1 MYLHAPQHFQEEEVL
16 ALTQILLLFLIGIW
30 NSREGVLPRLRFLR
44 LHLQILRLHL
54 QILRLHLQFP
64 LQVVCSW
71 LHHQEVQ
78 KFLLQIRSDDVL
90 FCDIRSNIYLR
101 RIDPMNG

>member
-1 MYLHAPQHFQEEEVL
+1 MFNTKYSKRNILLSPLLGGVEKVFGRVYLHAPQHFQEEEVV

-44 LHLQILRLHL
+44 LHLQIP
-54 QILRLHLQFP
+54 RLHLQFP

-71 LHHQEVQ
+71 LHHQE
-78 KFLLQIRSDDVL
+78 I
-90 FCDIRSNIYLR
+90 
-101 RIDPMNG
+101 

>member
-1 MYLHAPQHFQEEEVL
+1 MFGRVYLHAPKHFQEEEVV

-44 LHLQILRLHL
+44 LHLQ
-54 QILRLHLQFP
+54 FP

-78 KFLLQIRSDDVL
+78 KFLLQIL
-90 FCDIRSNIYLR
+90 PQTFPPLSNIHR
-101 RIDPMNG
+101 

>member
-1 MYLHAPQHFQEEEVL
+1 MHGRVYLHAPQHFQEEEVL

-54 QILRLHLQFP
+54 QFP

-71 LHHQEVQ
+71 LHHQEVW
-78 KFLLQIRSDDVL
+78 KCLLQIL
-90 FCDIRSNIYLR
+90 KQTFPPLSNIHR
-101 RIDPMNG
+101 